1 MENEKLPADTL
12 AVNQNEISNAPQGT
26 VHSNEKVAEVKTF
39 FKDELL
45 KIIKSIFAEPI
56 KGTLAIF
63 TNVEARAYSQALI
76 LIATTLFI
84 YTIVP
89 YLMVGSQV
97 RDYLGFGPFFKLG
110 LSVALVLVIISS
122 LAFGVKAISGK
133 PDFKKELLT
142 GGLCGIPLMI
152 FIIVVA
158 LYAAFEGNGFRYG
171 SPQSLIDQ
179 GVFLLM
185 ITLYLMLML
194 FNIVQQSFKASGT
207 NDALSWY
214 LSPLVIFLAFYIGVK
229 IAMSIFEPSYGYHNN
244 SLFGY

>member
-1 MENEKLPADTL
+1 MENEKLPAEAL
-12 AVNQNEISNAPQGT
+12 AVNENEVPNATQRT
-26 VHSNEKVAEVKTF
+26 LHSNEKVAEVKTF
-39 FKDELL
+39 FKDDLL
-45 KIIKSIFAEPI
+45 KIVKSIFTEPI
-56 KGTLAIF
+56 KGTRAIF
-63 TNVEARAYSQALI
+63 TNVEARTYSHALI
-76 LIATTLFI
+76 LIATTLLV

-89 YLMVGSQV
+89 YLMVGSQM

-110 LSVALVLVIISS
+110 LSVALVLVIIS
-122 LAFGVKAISGK
+122 AMTFGVKAVSGK

-152 FIIVVA
+152 FIIIVA
-158 LYAAFEGNGFRYG
+158 LYVAFKGDGFRYN

-179 GVFLLM
+179 GIFLLM

-214 LSPLVIFLAFYIGVK
+214 LSPLVIFLAFYIGFK
-229 IAMSIFEPSYGYHNN
+229 IAVSIFEPSYGYHNN
-244 SLFGY
+244 SPFGY